1 MRPVNL
7 LPSAERRDRLEVLKT
22 ASTPAL
28 AFAGST
34 IALVAVLVAG
44 FLFEH
49 AQLSGK
55 RRTLDSLQA
64 ELTVTPPPRR
74 PSDRGT
80 QLVQDKNKRVV
91 ALNKALTGRVA
102 WDRVFRDLSSVLPG
116 DVWLSR
122 VKAAAPSVSTT
133 TTTSSSSGSSSATSG
148 EQPFVLEGYAY
159 SQEGVARLLARLE
172 VVPDLANVHLTNT
185 DTTEIATRPIITFK
199 IQADVR
205 APGGPA

>member
-64 ELTVTPPPRR
+64 ELTATPPPRR

-122 VKAAAPSVSTT
+122 VKATAPNASAS
-133 TTTSSSSGSSSATSG
+133 TTTSSSSGSSSSA
-148 EQPFVLEGYAY
+148 A
-159 SQEGVARLLARLE
+159 
-172 VVPDLANVHLTNT
+172 
-185 DTTEIATRPIITFK
+185 
-199 IQADVR
+199 
-205 APGGPA
+205 